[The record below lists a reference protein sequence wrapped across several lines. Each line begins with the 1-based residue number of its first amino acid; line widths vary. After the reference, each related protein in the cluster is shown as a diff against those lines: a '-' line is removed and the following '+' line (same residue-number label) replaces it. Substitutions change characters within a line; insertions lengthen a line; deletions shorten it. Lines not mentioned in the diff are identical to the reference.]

1 MQDGAAAGGMRPW
14 RQDLDSLLR
23 PRVIDTIARKL
34 AQVYHG
40 QLDSTQDLNR
50 VAASFENKVFH
61 EANSKGDYLRRIS
74 VRLVSLKQ
82 KQKQKLLQRISGH
95 QQQIQAGSDMRQ
107 INAVHAIHGG
117 NSSITAMPQVTSM
130 MSTHGRQSSQLQS
143 LPMTPPGS
151 GLVPNQNVSYP
162 FAPNMHV
169 NVKQEQL
176 EVTGK
181 PDQIRNSCHA
191 SVSPFASGVQL
202 SQQMVQSVAS
212 QNLKQLALQMQ
223 PTNFSGGNPISTA
236 HQQRQPLDQA
246 NVQEQMMA
254 NQQGLGFNQQQDRL
268 KYQILVEQQANV
280 TNTNNSHPGAQ
291 NNHPGITVGFR
302 SMLKMHE
309 QEALNEHIK
318 MEPQPVSLL
327 QPLITVSQQNSSFST
342 MGRAGEVDWRE
353 DMFQQIKPLK
363 DAHLSE
369 LMELNQVLH
378 VPKLTEKQF
387 ESLPK
392 DKAGQYIFRVNLKK
406 RTTLVLNFLLLEKCN
421 IPDNYRGQFSM
432 FLKSIKD
439 LVGYYRK
446 SKNRMMDAR
455 DRPQIFHGQPQIIN
469 LSGDQAPSGGSPSH
483 QKQQE
488 QLVHSQLR
496 ENIISTTSAAQ
507 EMNHNHL
514 FGVARSCFP
523 EKSRGSLQSLP
534 IDKRQECC
542 TLTPSPISKSGVLN
556 VSSPSASL
564 KSTTP
569 SPDATPGAAKA
580 EASSSVSVKFTLP
593 SPVTTSGVVKVSSS
607 YASVNSTFPSAIAE
621 SATIQAATPCASAN
635 SALPSPFAKSGVIEA
650 TSSVTNSG
658 CAPFA
663 LPCPSMHST
672 SSEDIESLYALLLQD
687 NSDPSGAQAAVG
699 GTAIKTVN
707 VSKQV
712 TTTKPI
718 MQASPIEAETAD
730 HQAEDNLHPRNEIL
744 VAKKPIDRLLD
755 AVRISSP
762 SMLCSAANSVYS
774 VLNMNDWV
782 PPREIDAFQYSQQG
796 GSNTVK
802 KMKRVFESTSLCSES
817 APLGSMDGSCMTF
830 DWTVSEAEYSGE
842 RGAKR
847 QKVQNAKDTLLDEI
861 NSVNNMLLD
870 TFISIAQDNGTDGMA
885 SGNGGTLIELFYT
898 AISLTPDLASL
909 FATSGMSIVMP
920 VKVLVPVDYP
930 RSSPVLVCDQG
941 DEQMRK
947 RFSEISGAADVAFR
961 RTLYGLQ
968 EPMSVVDMARA
979 WDASVRRSI
988 VDFAQRHGGGMFSS
1002 RYGEWTWC

>member
-191 SVSPFASGVQL
+191 S
-202 SQQMVQSVAS
+202 
-212 QNLKQLALQMQ
+212 